1 MKILAIEFS
10 SRRRSVAIVVD
21 GRVSGAA
28 MEEAERA
35 TRAIGLIERALAE
48 ARLERE
54 QIECLAVGLGP
65 GSYTGIRA
73 AIALAQGWQLARA
86 VKLLGISSVDAL
98 AAEAQANGWFGRV
111 NFAID
116 AQRNEL
122 YLASY
127 NIAGDHFREVTP
139 LKLASPDEVRA
150 CSAAGEIIAGPDVT
164 RWFPEGRVFFPSAA
178 ALGRLAATRTEFLG
192 GEKLEPIYLREVNFV
207 KAPPPR
213 DVASS

>member
-10 SRRRSVAIVVD
+10 FRRRSVAIVVD
-21 GRVSGAA
+21 GRVLGAA
-28 MEEAERA
+28 MEEADRA

-73 AIALAQGWQLARA
+73 AIALAQGWQLARP

-122 YLASY
+122 CLAGY
-127 NIAGDHFREVTP
+127 DIASDDFREIIP
-139 LKLASPDEVRA
+139 LRLASPDEVRA
-150 CSAAGEIIAGPDVT
+150 SSAAGEIIAGPDAT
-164 RWFPEGRVFFPSAA
+164 RWFPEGRLLFPSADV
-178 ALGRLAATRTEFLG
+178 LGRLAANRADFLA
-192 GEKLEPIYLREVNFV
+192 GEKLEPIYLRETNFV

-213 DVASS
+213 RPPAI